1 VCRFF
6 SPFPIG
12 KKKKWHFPPSFVSLV
27 AVSLVAVSLVAV
39 SLVAVSLVAVSL
51 VAVSL
56 VALLTPSV
64 EHTMG

>member
-1 VCRFF
+1 VPFF
-6 SPFPIG
+6 LSVSYR
-12 KKKKWHFPPSFVSLV
+12 KKEKMALSLSFVSLV
-27 AVSLVAVSLVAV
+27 V

>member
-12 KKKKWHFPPSFVSLV
+12 KKKKWHYPPSF
-27 AVSLVAVSLVAV
+27 V

>member
-1 VCRFF
+1 VPFF
-6 SPFPIG
+6 LSVSY
-12 KKKKWHFPPSFVSLV
+12 KKKEKMALPPSF
-27 AVSLVAVSLVAV
+27 
-39 SLVAVSLVAVSL
+39 VSLVAVSL